1 MVEDASWEWR
11 TGWRDRGKDGRSDDD
26 DDTVVVVVV
35 VVVGVVVVGGSEG
48 GDTVEEEED
57 TSEVNG
63 EPEEYPTKNAPE
75 KHPRKE
81 QESEAKEP
89 WRVGVVEA
97 EEENRN
103 AYVH

>member
-26 DDTVVVVVV
+26 DDDDTVVVVV
-35 VVVGVVVVGGSEG
+35 VVVVGGSEG